1 MTASCVL
8 RDGKGAPPG
17 AERRNLGSKSQGTA
31 RAQGTRKV
39 SFREAQEQWRPEG
52 QEEREKQENQTQPL
66 CVFSPAPQGPYST
79 HCIPLT
85 HSSNIYQAANI
96 FLFFFS
102 WMHPRPTEVPG
113 SGIEPAPQQ

>member
-96 FLFFFS
+96 FL
-102 WMHPRPTEVPG
+102 V
-113 SGIEPAPQQ
+113 APEAHRSARVGD